1 MEVGM
6 GLHGE
11 PGASTQKM
19 QSANDIVKQVKLLR
33 IAFLQSLLE
42 ACLPVDWLH
51 LVVLNV
57 RGTGSS
63 CSAIAVAS

>member
-19 QSANDIVKQVKLLR
+19 QSAQGIASQV
-33 IAFLQSLLE
+33 SL
-42 ACLPVDWLH
+42 PSPH
-51 LVVLNV
+51 H
-57 RGTGSS
+57 
-63 CSAIAVAS
+63 IF